1 MLDNFHAWQHLSDLS
16 KTLPGTPEETALWTD
31 QARTVLLESGWPG
44 IDELLQAGAEDRS
57 ESQQTALDE
66 LRNDL
71 ANHQHHL
78 NYAPRLATGQSIGSG
93 QAEGGCKN
101 MIGRQLKQ
109 TGARW
114 PGTRFTGRSRR
125 ACFRAD

>member
-1 MLDNFHAWQHLSDLS
+1 VLDNFHAWQHLSDLS

-78 NYAPRLATGQSIGSG
+78 NYAPRLATAKAS
-93 QAEGGCKN
+93 A
-101 MIGRQLKQ
+101 
-109 TGARW
+109 AV
-114 PGTRFTGRSRR
+114 RR
-125 ACFRAD
+125 KAAAKT